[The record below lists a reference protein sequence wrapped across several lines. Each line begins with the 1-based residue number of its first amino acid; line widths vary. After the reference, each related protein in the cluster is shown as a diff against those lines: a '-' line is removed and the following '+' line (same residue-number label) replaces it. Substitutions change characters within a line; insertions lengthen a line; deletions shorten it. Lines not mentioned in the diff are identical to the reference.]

1 MEHYIN
7 TLLDPVTNFGKVT
20 VSTGYDN
27 SATSIVLNSGEGY
40 KLPDTGLGS
49 FNLVWFNNSTY
60 ADPADDPNVEIV
72 RCISRV
78 EDTLILMRAQE
89 GTGVTPNVTGYT
101 HNISGK
107 IYKMILAPTKKTID
121 DIQSESASNVSTH
134 AALSTGVHGVGGD
147 TIDSVG
153 ARNIAISTHS
163 SITTS
168 VHNFDSSGDAP
179 AQIHGISRH
188 TGTIGDHTAN
198 LSNVGTNTHAQI
210 DTALTASAGHIAA
223 SIGVHGVGASTV
235 ESTSGS
241 QAKVDTHAAL
251 TTAHGSTSAATAS
264 AIMQRDA
271 SGRAKVA
278 APSAVDDIARKD
290 TVDNHASTTAT
301 HGATGAIVGTTNTQT
316 LTNKTIT
323 DTTNN
328 VMAKSLKSATTTV
341 DVSAAT
347 APSSGQVLVATSST
361 AATWQTL
368 SSIPGAIPTFVYKEL
383 TGIVTPSVSTT
394 GWTTPPSPLSEVT
407 NMNLVNFTTPG
418 TLDASGSLTL
428 KIDFGA
434 TYLMKPIIYGVISWS
449 SGYGGT
455 GTWSYSTD
463 DTTYSTLATWNF
475 SCAGTCTYSFEYEG
489 FLSARYLK
497 FSASLSTGVPTL
509 TFRNISVFAM
519 TIGI

>member
-134 AALSTGVHGVGGD
+134 AALST
-147 TIDSVG
+147 SL
-153 ARNIAISTHS
+153 
-163 SITTS
+163 
-168 VHNFDSSGDAP
+168 HNFDSSGDAP
-179 AQIHGISRH
+179 AQTHGISRH

-210 DTALTASAGHIAA
+210 DTAITNSTSHIAA
-223 SIGVHGVGASTV
+223 S
-235 ESTSGS
+235 
-241 QAKVDTHAAL
+241 
-251 TTAHGSTSAATAS
+251 
-264 AIMQRDA
+264 
-271 SGRAKVA
+271 
-278 APSAVDDIARKD
+278 AV
-290 TVDNHASTTAT
+290 
-301 HGATGAIVGTTNTQT
+301 HGATGAVVGTTNTQS

-323 DTTNN
+323 DATNN
-328 VMAKSLKSATTTV
+328 VMAKSLKSVTTTV
-341 DVSAAT
+341 DVSAAIS
-347 APSSGQVLVATSST
+347 PSSGQVLKATSST
-361 AATWQTL
+361 SATWQSTIITKGGTIYN
-368 SSIPGAIPTFVYKEL
+368 SAGIPNAALNLIIWYAPFSCTVTNVRGYRVGGTGATINARRNGSLNHLASAKSL
-383 TGIVTPSVSTT
+383 TSADTWMDGGTVQNTAYAAGDKLEIMVVSTT
-394 GWTTPPSPLSEVT
+394 GTVT
-407 NMNLVNFTTPG
+407 QLGIQVDFTIP
-418 TLDASGSLTL
+418 
-428 KIDFGA
+428 
-434 TYLMKPIIYGVISWS
+434 
-449 SGYGGT
+449 
-455 GTWSYSTD
+455 
-463 DTTYSTLATWNF
+463 
-475 SCAGTCTYSFEYEG
+475 
-489 FLSARYLK
+489 
-497 FSASLSTGVPTL
+497 
-509 TFRNISVFAM
+509 
-519 TIGI
+519 